1 MFENTAE
8 ISAVASSSA
17 LAYNGPERRSVGMLQ
32 TRWLVQMLD
41 EIDYGMILLGDQQQ
55 LLHVNHAARADLDGG
70 HPLQLVDREICARH
84 AQDQAPLQEALAAA
98 QRGLRRLLM
107 LGDGAQR
114 VSVATVPL
122 GAAALGGRNATLLVL
137 NKREVCGQLG
147 VQWFARSHRLTQAET
162 RVLQSLCDGAAP
174 REIADQFGVGLA
186 TVRTQVGS
194 IRAKTGAA
202 DIGAL
207 VRQVAVL
214 PPMVS
219 SLRML
224 GVPA

>member
-1 MFENTAE
+1 MYDTLDDAPTLGTAT
-8 ISAVASSSA
+8 SPRYS
-17 LAYNGPERRSVGMLQ
+17 GPERRSAGMLQ

-41 EIDYGMILLGDQQQ
+41 EIDYGMLLLGDQQQ
-55 LLHVNHAARADLDGG
+55 LLHVNHAARADLDAN
-70 HPLQLVDREICARH
+70 HPLQLRGRELCGRH
-84 AQDQAPLQEALAAA
+84 AEDQQLLQDALLAS
-98 QRGLRRLLM
+98 QRGLRRLLI
-107 LGDGAQR
+107 LGAGEQR

-122 GAAALGGRNATLLVL
+122 GAAVLGGRNATLLVL

-162 RVLQSLCDGAAP
+162 RVLQSLCDGVAP
-174 REIADQFGVGLA
+174 REIAGQFGVGLA

-219 SLRML
+219 SLRMF
-224 GVPA
+224 GVPV